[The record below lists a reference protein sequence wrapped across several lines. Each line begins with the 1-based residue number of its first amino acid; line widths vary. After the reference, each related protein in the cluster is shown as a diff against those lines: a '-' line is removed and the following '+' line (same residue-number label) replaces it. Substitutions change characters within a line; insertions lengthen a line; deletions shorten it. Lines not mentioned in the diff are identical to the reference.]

1 MALFGPYRT
10 LHLARPGQITITAPH
25 HSVFTGQMPFLL
37 SNQQRQSTGGTQML
51 LLDLYLLGYSYVDHT
66 NLWLLG
72 LLLIT
77 LATTDDCD

>member
-37 SNQQRQSTGGTQML
+37 PIHQRQSTGGKQML
-51 LLDLYLLGYSYVDHT
+51 LLDLYLLGYSYVGHT
-66 NLWLLG
+66 DLRLLG
-72 LLLIT
+72 QLLIT
-77 LATTDDCD
+77 LATTDECD